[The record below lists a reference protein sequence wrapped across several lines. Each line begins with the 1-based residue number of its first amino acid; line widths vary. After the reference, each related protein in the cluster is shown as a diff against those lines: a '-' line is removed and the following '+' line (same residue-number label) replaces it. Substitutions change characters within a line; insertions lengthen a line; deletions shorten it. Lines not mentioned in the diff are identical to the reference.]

1 MKGDKAAT
9 GRLGRLGSA
18 SGAAAASV
26 GPVGEYRPQFSLLS
40 FGECRMTFV
49 LGSIQKV

>member
-26 GPVGEYRPQFSLLS
+26 GPVGEYRPQFSLLHDGKNS
-40 FGECRMTFV
+40 AYLIE
-49 LGSIQKV
+49 L